1 MRILNELTKTSPII
15 FLWVWTVLLSVGTLV
30 ATLVAGGFSRWWN
43 AVICVLFVIIGVI
56 GIIFW
61 TPVYNQI
68 QVYGDE
74 KFSISQIQEDYNVIS
89 VDGLI
94 VTLEHK

>member
-1 MRILNELTKTSPII
+1 MTILNELTKTSPII
-15 FLWVWTVLLSVGTLV
+15 LLWVWTVLLSVGAII
-30 ATLVAGGFSRWWN
+30 ATLVGGGFSHWWN
-43 AVICVLFVIIGVI
+43 AVICVLFVIVGVV

-61 TPVYNQI
+61 TPAYKQI

-94 VTLEHK
+94 VTLQHK